1 MPQSE
6 PEIKK
11 NNFKFVNKIAP
22 MFYSSFFHLY
32 IDHIRVSYQQ
42 LPTYLPIYRVCTM
55 YEVFTWGPVKGNY
68 R

>member
-1 MPQSE
+1 
-6 PEIKK
+6 
-11 NNFKFVNKIAP
+11 
-22 MFYSSFFHLY
+22 MFYSIFFHLY

-42 LPTYLPIYRVCTM
+42 LPTYRVCTM